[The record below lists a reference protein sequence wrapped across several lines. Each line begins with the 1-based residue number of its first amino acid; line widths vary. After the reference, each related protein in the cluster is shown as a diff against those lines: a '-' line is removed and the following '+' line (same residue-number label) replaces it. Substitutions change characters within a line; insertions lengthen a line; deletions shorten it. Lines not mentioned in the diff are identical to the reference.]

1 MSVKRNIWFG
11 IFLLAWLGLAL
22 AACTTAPASG
32 EGTAAR
38 WEGTVEAVLPDG
50 LQVSGRLVRWTGQ
63 TQIMG
68 EIHVG
73 SRVEVEGVSTGEALN
88 ATVIRVQSSSGSAV
102 AMGETTA
109 GTFVSPLPTP
119 TSQIEFRGVVEA
131 ALPNGY
137 RVSGQ
142 TVIVTATTRIEGL
155 VAVGAFV
162 KVKGILLADGS
173 VLALQIKVE
182 APEAE
187 IELKGM
193 VEAILPDG
201 YQIAGRTVIVTTTTR
216 IEGPIAVG
224 TFVEVKGILQPD
236 GSILASRIQREE
248 EERPEIEFQGMVE
261 EILPN
266 GYRIAGY
273 TVIVTTTT
281 RIEGSITV
289 GAFVKVEG
297 IPQPDGTILAT
308 HIRLREEV
316 KFTGVVE
323 AILSNGYQVSGRTV
337 VVTDL
342 TKVKDPVAV
351 GDWVEVKGFLQGD
364 GSILAREIKV
374 KKAPKSIQVEF
385 KGTVEEI
392 LPNGYRVSG
401 ITVVVTT
408 TTRVDGPIAVG
419 TFVEVKGVFRPDGS
433 VLALRIHVERPER
446 EKAEMEF
453 KGTVEEIL
461 PNGYRV
467 SGRTVV
473 VTATTRVD
481 GPIMVGTFVEVKGI
495 LQPDGTILALRI
507 HVEDEDKAKGEVE
520 FKGVV
525 EEILPDGYRIAG
537 RIVRVDASTQIDGAI
552 TVGAFVEVK
561 GFVQDDGSIR
571 AVRIHLEDEHQSGDG
586 KMGDGKKGDDGKKDD
601 DSKKGNDGKKDDHG
615 KSKEEDHK
623 DHEDDD

>member
-1 MSVKRNIWFG
+1 MKKVWFG

-22 AACTTAPASG
+22 AACTTPPASG
-32 EGTAAR
+32 EGTTTR
-38 WEGTVEAVLPDG
+38 WEGTVEAILPDG

-63 TQIMG
+63 TQILG
-68 EIHVG
+68 EIQVG
-73 SRVEVEGVSTGEALN
+73 SRVEVEGIPTGETLN
-88 ATVIRVQSSSGSAV
+88 AAVIRVQPSSGSAV
-102 AMGETTA
+102 AMGGTAA

-119 TSQIEFRGVVEA
+119 TSPIEFRGVVEA
-131 ALPNGY
+131 ALPDGY

-142 TVIVTATTRIEGL
+142 TVIVTATTRIEGP

-173 VLALQIKVE
+173 VLALQIQVE

-201 YQIAGRTVIVTTTTR
+201 YQVAGRTVIVTTTTR

-224 TFVEVKGILQPD
+224 TFVKVKGIVQPD
-236 GSILASRIQREE
+236 GTILASRIQREE
-248 EERPEIEFQGMVE
+248 EERPEIEFQGVVE

-266 GYRIAGY
+266 GYRIAGHI
-273 TVIVTTTT
+273 VVVTTTT

-308 HIRLREEV
+308 HIRLQEEV
-316 KFTGVVE
+316 RFTGVVE
-323 AILSNGYQVSGRTV
+323 AILSNGYRVSGRTV

-364 GSILAREIKV
+364 GSILAREIRV

-419 TFVEVKGVFRPDGS
+419 TFVEVKGVFQPDGS
-433 VLALRIHVERPER
+433 VLALHIHVERPER
-446 EKAEMEF
+446 EKAEVEF
-453 KGTVEEIL
+453 KGTVEELL

-467 SGRTVV
+467 SGRTVA
-473 VTATTRVD
+473 VTTTTRID
-481 GPIMVGTFVEVKGI
+481 GPITVGTFVEVKGI

-507 HVEDEDKAKGEVE
+507 HVEDEDEAKGEVE
-520 FKGVV
+520 FKGAV

-537 RIVRVDASTQIDGAI
+537 RIVRVDANTRIDGAI
-552 TVGAFVEVK
+552 TAGAFVEVK
-561 GFVQDDGSIR
+561 GFVQGDGSIR
-571 AVRIHLEDEHQSGDG
+571 AVRIHLEGDHKNGGG
-586 KMGDGKKGDDGKKDD
+586 KIEDGKKGDDGR
-601 DSKKGNDGKKDDHG
+601 KGEEGRKGDDGKSG
-615 KSKEEDHK
+615 EEDHK

>member
-1 MSVKRNIWFG
+1 MKKVWFG

-22 AACTTAPASG
+22 AACTTPPASG
-32 EGTAAR
+32 EGTTTR
-38 WEGTVEAVLPDG
+38 WEGTVEAILPDG

-63 TQIMG
+63 TQILG
-68 EIHVG
+68 EIQVG
-73 SRVEVEGVSTGEALN
+73 SRVEVEGIPTGETLN
-88 ATVIRVQSSSGSAV
+88 AAVIRVQPSSGSAV
-102 AMGETTA
+102 AMGGTAA

-119 TSQIEFRGVVEA
+119 TSPIEFRGVVEA
-131 ALPNGY
+131 ALPDGY

-142 TVIVTATTRIEGL
+142 TVIVTATTRIEGP

-173 VLALQIKVE
+173 VLALQIQVE

-201 YQIAGRTVIVTTTTR
+201 YQVAGRTVIVTTTTR

-224 TFVEVKGILQPD
+224 TFVKVKGIVQPD
-236 GSILASRIQREE
+236 GTILASRIQREE
-248 EERPEIEFQGMVE
+248 EERPEIEFQGVVE

-266 GYRIAGY
+266 GYRIAGHI
-273 TVIVTTTT
+273 VVVTTTT

-308 HIRLREEV
+308 HIRLQEEV
-316 KFTGVVE
+316 RFTGVVE
-323 AILSNGYQVSGRTV
+323 AILSNGYRVSGRTV

-364 GSILAREIKV
+364 GSILAREIRV

-419 TFVEVKGVFRPDGS
+419 TFVEVKGVFQPDGS
-433 VLALRIHVERPER
+433 VLALHIHVERPER
-446 EKAEMEF
+446 EKAEVEF
-453 KGTVEEIL
+453 KGTVEELL

-467 SGRTVV
+467 SGRTVA
-473 VTATTRVD
+473 VTTTTRID
-481 GPIMVGTFVEVKGI
+481 GPITVGTFVEVKGI

-507 HVEDEDKAKGEVE
+507 HVEGEDKAKGEVE
-520 FKGVV
+520 FRGAV

-537 RIVRVDASTQIDGAI
+537 RIVRVDANTQIDGAI
-552 TVGAFVEVK
+552 TAGAFVEVK
-561 GFVQDDGSIR
+561 GFVQGDGSIR
-571 AVRIHLEDEHQSGDG
+571 AVRIHLEGDHKNGGG
-586 KMGDGKKGDDGKKDD
+586 KIEDGKKGDDGR
-601 DSKKGNDGKKDDHG
+601 KGEEGRKGDDGKSG
-615 KSKEEDHK
+615 EEDHK

>member
-1 MSVKRNIWFG
+1 MKKVWFG

-22 AACTTAPASG
+22 AACTTPPASG
-32 EGTAAR
+32 EGTTTR
-38 WEGTVEAVLPDG
+38 WEGTVEAILPDG

-63 TQIMG
+63 TQILG
-68 EIHVG
+68 EIQVG
-73 SRVEVEGVSTGEALN
+73 SRVEVEGIPTGETLN
-88 ATVIRVQSSSGSAV
+88 AAVIRVQPSSGSAV
-102 AMGETTA
+102 AMGGTAA

-119 TSQIEFRGVVEA
+119 TSPIEFRGVVEA
-131 ALPNGY
+131 ALPDGY

-142 TVIVTATTRIEGL
+142 TVIVTATTRIEGP

-173 VLALQIKVE
+173 VLALQIQVE

-201 YQIAGRTVIVTTTTR
+201 YQVAGRTVIVTTTTR

-224 TFVEVKGILQPD
+224 TFVKVKGIVQPD
-236 GSILASRIQREE
+236 GTILASRIQREE
-248 EERPEIEFQGMVE
+248 EERPEIEFQGVVE

-266 GYRIAGY
+266 GYRIAGHI
-273 TVIVTTTT
+273 VVVTTTT

-297 IPQPDGTILAT
+297 IPQPDGTIMAT

-316 KFTGVVE
+316 RFTGVVE
-323 AILSNGYQVSGRTV
+323 AILSNGYRVSGRTV

-364 GSILAREIKV
+364 GSILAREIRV

-419 TFVEVKGVFRPDGS
+419 TFVEVKGVFQPDGS
-433 VLALRIHVERPER
+433 VLALHIHVERPER
-446 EKAEMEF
+446 EKAEVEF
-453 KGTVEEIL
+453 KGTVEELL

-467 SGRTVV
+467 SGRTVA
-473 VTATTRVD
+473 VTTTTRID
-481 GPIMVGTFVEVKGI
+481 GPITVGTFVEVKGI

-507 HVEDEDKAKGEVE
+507 HVEGEDKAKGEVE
-520 FKGVV
+520 FRGAV

-537 RIVRVDASTQIDGAI
+537 RIVRVDANTQIDGAI
-552 TVGAFVEVK
+552 TAGAFVEVK
-561 GFVQDDGSIR
+561 GFVQGDGSIR
-571 AVRIHLEDEHQSGDG
+571 AVRIHLEGDHKNGGG
-586 KMGDGKKGDDGKKDD
+586 KIEDGKKGDDGR
-601 DSKKGNDGKKDDHG
+601 KGEEGRKGDDGKSG
-615 KSKEEDHK
+615 EEDHK

>member
-1 MSVKRNIWFG
+1 MKRNIWFG
-11 IFLLAWLGLAL
+11 IFLFAWLGLTL

-32 EGTAAR
+32 EGTVTR

-68 EIHVG
+68 EIQVG
-73 SRVEVEGVSTGEALN
+73 SRVEVEGIPTGEALN

-142 TVIVTATTRIEGL
+142 TVIVTATTRIEGT

-162 KVKGILLADGS
+162 KVKGILLADSS
-173 VLALQIKVE
+173 VLAIQIEVE

-187 IELKGM
+187 IELKGV

-201 YQIAGRTVIVTTTTR
+201 YRIAGRTVIVTTTTR

-224 TFVEVKGILQPD
+224 TFVEVKGILQSD
-236 GSILASRIQREE
+236 GTILASRIQREE

-261 EILPN
+261 EIL
-266 GYRIAGY
+266 
-273 TVIVTTTT
+273 
-281 RIEGSITV
+281 
-289 GAFVKVEG
+289 
-297 IPQPDGTILAT
+297 
-308 HIRLREEV
+308 
-316 KFTGVVE
+316 FTGVVE

-342 TKVKDPVAV
+342 TKVKDPAAV

-392 LPNGYRVSG
+392 LPNGYRVAG

-473 VTATTRVD
+473 VIATTRVD

-537 RIVRVDASTQIDGAI
+537 RIVRVGASTQIDGAI

-561 GFVQDDGSIR
+561 GVVQDDGSIR
-571 AVRIHLEDEHQSGDG
+571 AVRIHLEDEHKNGGG
-586 KMGDGKKGDDGKKDD
+586 KIEDGKKGDDRKKGEEGRKDD
-601 DSKKGNDGKKDDHG
+601 DG
-615 KSKEEDHK
+615 KSKEEDHE

>member
-1 MSVKRNIWFG
+1 MKKVWFG

-22 AACTTAPASG
+22 AACTTPPASG
-32 EGTAAR
+32 EGTTTR
-38 WEGTVEAVLPDG
+38 WEGTVEAILPDG

-63 TQIMG
+63 TQILG
-68 EIHVG
+68 EIQVG
-73 SRVEVEGVSTGEALN
+73 SRVEVEGIPTGETLN
-88 ATVIRVQSSSGSAV
+88 AAVIRVQPSSGSAV
-102 AMGETTA
+102 AMGGTAA

-119 TSQIEFRGVVEA
+119 TSPIEFRGVVEA
-131 ALPNGY
+131 ALPDGY

-142 TVIVTATTRIEGL
+142 TVIVTATTRIEGP

-173 VLALQIKVE
+173 VLALQIQVE

-201 YQIAGRTVIVTTTTR
+201 YQVAGRTVIVTTTTR

-224 TFVEVKGILQPD
+224 TFVKVKGIVQPD
-236 GSILASRIQREE
+236 GTILASRIQREE
-248 EERPEIEFQGMVE
+248 EERPEIEFQGVVE

-266 GYRIAGY
+266 GYRIAGHI
-273 TVIVTTTT
+273 VVVTTTT

-308 HIRLREEV
+308 RIRLREEV
-316 KFTGVVE
+316 RFTGVVE
-323 AILSNGYQVSGRTV
+323 AILSNGYRVSGRTV

-364 GSILAREIKV
+364 GSILAREIRV

-401 ITVVVTT
+401 ITVVVTA

-419 TFVEVKGVFRPDGS
+419 TFVEVKGVFQPDGS
-433 VLALRIHVERPER
+433 VLALHIHVERPER
-446 EKAEMEF
+446 EKAEVEF
-453 KGTVEEIL
+453 KGTVEELL

-467 SGRTVV
+467 SGRTVA
-473 VTATTRVD
+473 VTTTTRID
-481 GPIMVGTFVEVKGI
+481 GPITVGTFVEVKGI

-507 HVEDEDKAKGEVE
+507 HVEGEDKAKGEVE
-520 FKGVV
+520 FKGTV

-537 RIVRVDASTQIDGAI
+537 RIVRVDANTQIDGAI
-552 TVGAFVEVK
+552 TAGAFVEVK
-561 GFVQDDGSIR
+561 GFVQGDGSIR
-571 AVRIHLEDEHQSGDG
+571 AVRIHLEGDHKNGGG
-586 KMGDGKKGDDGKKDD
+586 KIEDGKKGDDGR
-601 DSKKGNDGKKDDHG
+601 KGEEGRKGDDGKSG
-615 KSKEEDHK
+615 EEDHK